1 MMRPLIRN
9 VVATIRASAAA
20 RWMTVRQLRLE
31 TRARLSER
39 RASRYRA
46 RRAASAARS
55 KAHPTT
61 DAWLEREVLRMIG
74 RHPEGIRA
82 FDIGNELGV
91 DWRRVPAMTR
101 RLIERGVVEQ
111 VDQEFYLVGK
121 AS

>member
-55 KAHPTT
+55 KAHQTT
-61 DAWLEREVLRMIG
+61 DAWLEGEVLRMIG